1 MFRAFNKEPFMRLLQ
16 PFITEMMSPM
26 KAFIS
31 ELQQLPLI
39 APPDEVRTKLT
50 PSDYQ
55 MLLSFLVR
63 KLRNALPNVEKEL
76 ASIKKDN
83 AWIETARVFHSFF
96 CLFVCLFIPFSFF
109 LSFFVYLIG

>member
-1 MFRAFNKEPFMRLLQ
+1 MRLLQ

-83 AWIETARVFHSFF
+83 AWIETARVFHSF
-96 CLFVCLFIPFSFF
+96 LFVCLFVVCCLFYFIYTFF
-109 LSFFVYLIG
+109 FIYFRVNLL